1 MRLTIA
7 GKSVLTVCLL
17 ICFSLAL
24 VGLYLER
31 REREFLVKQV
41 AARLEAQA
49 SLLAAET
56 PESIVFGDAWARGA
70 AARTKSRVTVIA
82 SDGRVLADS
91 DEPSVQMDNHR
102 QRPEVVEALRSGWG
116 MSVRFSDTM
125 NRDLVYVGRSVPT
138 AVAGPL
144 VLRLSVP
151 LGEVSQGSGQFRR
164 DFLGIAALSLVAASG
179 IAVLWARGMARQLRR
194 MVDFARGVPQG
205 HVPDRL
211 PAVSHD
217 ELADLATALNTMAAD
232 LQSTMAR
239 LEDES
244 RRSRTIMESMGD
256 GLLVLDG
263 RGRVSLLNPAAERL
277 FDIEQKAAL
286 GHTPLEVIR
295 SHELD
300 DLLKAAAEAE
310 SAVSAE
316 IALVRPKRRV
326 LAGTAVAMRDK
337 HGTALGTVVALRDI
351 TQLKRL
357 EEVRMEFVLNV
368 SHELRTPLT
377 AIRGYA
383 ETLLDGGLADREN
396 AQKFLQIIHRHAERL
411 GRLLNDLLELSD
423 LELERTPLQRRPI
436 MCADIARQGVA
447 LLAPQAEKKQITL
460 DVAIPEDVPPVLVD
474 RDRSVQVLVNLLDNA
489 VKYTPQ
495 GGKVTVAARL
505 VPTEEWRAGDKNAV
519 ATQQLSLPGA
529 SLPRQF
535 VELSVTDTGIGI
547 PEKDLPR
554 LTERF
559 YRVDKARS
567 RELGGTG
574 LGLAIVKHLVAAL
587 EGTLAIESKLGEG
600 TRVRVLLPAAASA
613 PPATP

>member
-7 GKSVLTVCLL
+7 AKTVLTVCLL

-31 REREFLVKQV
+31 RERESLVKQV

-49 SLLAAET
+49 SLLASET
-56 PESIVFGDAWARGA
+56 PESLVFGDAWARGA
-70 AARTKSRVTVIA
+70 SVRTKGRVTVIA

-91 DEPSVQMDNHR
+91 EEPSAQMDNHR
-102 QRPEVVEALRSGWG
+102 ERPEVVEALGSGLG
-116 MSVRFSDTM
+116 MSVRFSDTV
-125 NRDLVYVGRSVPT
+125 NRHLVYVARSVPT
-138 AVAGPL
+138 AVTGPL
-144 VLRLSVP
+144 ILRLSVP
-151 LGEVSQGSGQFRR
+151 LGEVSEGSGQFRR
-164 DFLGIAALSLVAASG
+164 DFLGIAVLSLLAASA

-194 MVDFARGVPQG
+194 MVAFARGVSQG
-205 HVPDRL
+205 QVPDRL
-211 PAVSHD
+211 PATSGD
-217 ELADLATALNTMAAD
+217 ELSDLATALNAMAAD
-232 LQSTMAR
+232 LKGTVQR
-239 LEDES
+239 LEEEG
-244 RRSRTIMESMGD
+244 RRSRTIMESMGE

-263 RGRVSLLNPAAERL
+263 RGRISLLNPAAERL
-277 FDIEQKAAL
+277 FSLEPGTAP

-300 DLLKAAAEAE
+300 DLLKAARETD
-310 SAVSAE
+310 SGVSAE
-316 IALVRPKRRV
+316 IALARPKRRTV
-326 LAGTAVAMRDK
+326 AGTAAVMRDK
-337 HGTALGTVVALRDI
+337 NGTPLGTVVALRDI

-396 AQKFLQIIHRHAERL
+396 AQKFLEIIHRHAERL
-411 GRLLNDLLELSD
+411 GRLLNELLELSD
-423 LELERTPLQRRPI
+423 LELERTPLQLRPVA
-436 MCADIARQGVA
+436 CADMAKQGVS
-447 LLAPQAEKKQITL
+447 LLAPQAEKKQISL
-460 DVAIPEDVPPVLVD
+460 NLAIPDDVPQVLAD
-474 RDRSVQVLVNLLDNA
+474 RDRAVQILVNLLDNA

-505 VPTEEWRAGDKNAV
+505 LPPGERGDKDALGPSTVRPRNVPAE
-519 ATQQLSLPGA
+519 
-529 SLPRQF
+529 RQF
-535 VELSVTDTGIGI
+535 VEMSVTDTGIGI

-574 LGLAIVKHLVAAL
+574 LGLAIVKHLVAAHD
-587 EGTLAIESKLGEG
+587 GALAIESRLGEG
-600 TRVRVLLPAAASA
+600 TQVRVLLRVARQAQT
-613 PPATP
+613 ATP